1 MLVGDVH
8 HSMLVPEAGGSMLN
22 EEVLTSTLNGPS
34 WSRDQL
40 AVSLPIPVGTAMEC
54 WGPAVEGGAS
64 RLTRRKKRARREGKK
79 KDRKKKG
86 HQPLAQALWKSSS
99 M

>member
-1 MLVGDVH
+1 
-8 HSMLVPEAGGSMLN
+8 MLVPEAGGSMLN
-22 EEVLTSTLNGPS
+22 EEVLTSTFNGPS

-40 AVSLPIPVGTAMEC
+40 AVSLPIPVGTATEC
-54 WGPAVEGGAS
+54 WRPAVESGAS
-64 RLTRRKKRARREGKK
+64 RLTRRKRARKEGKK
-79 KDRKKKG
+79 KGRKKKG